1 MDESLCCPPET
12 ITTLLIGYIPVQNK
26 KYNKL
31 KKKEIVE
38 ARNSEILFIKCFE
51 NKTENYQPRIV

>member
-12 ITTLLIGYIPVQNK
+12 ITTLLTGYIPIQNK

-31 KKKEIVE
+31 KKTVE
-38 ARNSEILFIKCFE
+38 ARNSENLFIKCFE
-51 NKTENYQPRIV
+51 NKTENYQPRIL

>member
-31 KKKEIVE
+31 KKKKLWRPEIVKYY
-38 ARNSEILFIKCFE
+38 L
-51 NKTENYQPRIV
+51 

>member
-12 ITTLLIGYIPVQNK
+12 ITTLLTGYNPIQNK

-31 KKKEIVE
+31 KKK
-38 ARNSEILFIKCFE
+38 NCGGQK
-51 NKTENYQPRIV
+51 